1 MMTIAGSGGVGT
13 LTFFNSQ
20 LGVAIATGV
29 LFFIVCLLAL
39 FVVISIKKIKN
50 PQLQSQNFQKQISK
64 PVSASHFGNLS
75 FQLTDADIGKMA
87 WGSYLPKK
95 KIFQYHGGGKIFHKF
110 QSYIR
115 NKNYIRVE
123 LPFLPKV
130 AKKIDI
136 FFSLAPNIK
145 DKCNFYIKSGNQ
157 DIKVNQFSQ
166 VVEGVEIQEQGDNY
180 FIEFRI
186 EYTEEFDEKL
196 WQPSGLEI
204 LVKSFSI

>member
-1 MMTIAGSGGVGT
+1 MILKWAGGKRW
-13 LTFFNSQ
+13 LYKNHPELFN
-20 LGVAIATGV
+20 
-29 LFFIVCLLAL
+29 
-39 FVVISIKKIKN
+39 
-50 PQLQSQNFQKQISK
+50 
-64 PVSASHFGNLS
+64 VS
-75 FQLTDADIGKMA
+75 DINK
-87 WGSYLPKK
+87 YIEPFL
-95 KIFQYHGGGKIFHKF
+95 GGG
-110 QSYIR
+110 S
-115 NKNYIRVE
+115 
-123 LPFLPKV
+123 L
-130 AKKIDI
+130 